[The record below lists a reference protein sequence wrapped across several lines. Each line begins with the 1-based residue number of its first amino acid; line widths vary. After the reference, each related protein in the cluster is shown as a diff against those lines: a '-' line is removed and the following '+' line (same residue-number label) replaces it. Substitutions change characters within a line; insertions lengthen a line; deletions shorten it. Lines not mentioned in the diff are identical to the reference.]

1 MKYLSDLISK
11 LLEWSFKRT
20 ARKQFDKS
28 MLKYRDSDNT

>member
-1 MKYLSDLISK
+1 MKYLNEIINK
-11 LLEWSFKRT
+11 FLEWSFKRI

>member
-1 MKYLSDLISK
+1 MKYISDIISRFF
-11 LLEWSFKRT
+11 EWSFKRN

>member
-1 MKYLSDLISK
+1 MKYISDIISK

>member
-1 MKYLSDLISK
+1 MKYISDIISK
-11 LLEWSFKRT
+11 LLEWSFKRA

>member
-1 MKYLSDLISK
+1 MKYISDIISK

-20 ARKQFDKS
+20 ALNHFDKS